1 MKAMRTHT
9 ASNINNGFTYIGL
22 LLFIAITGVGLS
34 VAGMSWQYQV
44 RAEKEKQLLFVGAEF
59 RNAINSYYASSP
71 DAAKVY
77 PATLNDLLLD
87 KRMPNIKRHLRKI
100 YLDPMT
106 GKADWGF
113 ATQQGRIVGIYSRS
127 ILAPYKQKGFNVAEE
142 ALVGAKTYKDWIFG
156 RNGIVEQKT
165 MVNSSS
171 LSNPVSPSP
180 MTSAESNLA
189 NNSKSGVKQEV
200 LDRQSASSNSG
211 AEVSSDGSSSSSR
224 LDKLDYYKK
233 NGVVPPD
240 SYYLNNAQ

>member
-1 MKAMRTHT
+1 MNIMR
-9 ASNINNGFTYIGL
+9 AQLSSNFQHGFTYIGL
-22 LLFIAITGVGLS
+22 LLFIAITGLGLS

-71 DAAKVY
+71 TVAKVY
-77 PATLNDLLLD
+77 PASLNDLLLD

-113 ATQQGRIVGIYSRS
+113 VTQQGRIVGIYSRS
-127 ILAPYKQKGFNVAEE
+127 TLAPYKQKGFNVAEDS
-142 ALVGAKTYKDWIFG
+142 LVGAKTYKDWIFG
-156 RNGIVEQKT
+156 RNGSVEQKT
-165 MVNSSS
+165 SVDSSS
-171 LSNPVSPSP
+171 LSNPVAPSP
-180 MTSAESNLA
+180 ITSSESNLA
-189 NNSKSGVKQEV
+189 NNSKNGAKQEA
-200 LDRQSASSNSG
+200 LDRQNNSNNPA
-211 AEVSSDGSSSSSR
+211 AEVSPDGNSSSSR

-233 NGVVPPD
+233 HGVVPPD